1 MSSIVSLTIFMSK
14 TKVSMTSDRAAIRR
28 TEIGSQIQTGH
39 HFYRGTVYGLANDF
53 DVCVSQLGVLLV
65 G

>member
-1 MSSIVSLTIFMSK
+1 MSK